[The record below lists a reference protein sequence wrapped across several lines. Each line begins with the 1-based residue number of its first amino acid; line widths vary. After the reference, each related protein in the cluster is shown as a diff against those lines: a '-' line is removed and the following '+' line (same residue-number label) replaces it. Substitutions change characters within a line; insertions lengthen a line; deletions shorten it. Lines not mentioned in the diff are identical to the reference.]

1 MSGERIAVLA
11 GGRSPEREV
20 SLRSGHRV
28 MTALV
33 SRGYDAFVIDPAE
46 SALVATL
53 STATVSACYIALH
66 GKEGEDGTVQRLLEL
81 LGLPY
86 TGTRPLAC
94 EMTFDK
100 VLAKESLD
108 AAQVPTPSW
117 AVIEAP
123 ALRDLGAGAILHRL
137 AERVGLP
144 AVVKPSR
151 AGSAMGLTFVE
162 AEADLPHAVMSALS
176 FADSAVVERRID
188 GVEIA
193 ASMVGAPD
201 DLLPLVEVCPK
212 SGVYDYAARYTAGA
226 TEYHAPARLTP
237 EITDRCN
244 NVAAQVFRTLGLR
257 DVSRADMI
265 VDEQG
270 RPWVIDVNVSP
281 GMTDTSLLP
290 MAAHAAGIDFPDLCE
305 RILGLALTR
314 RSSSRWEPD

>member
-81 LGLPY
+81 LGLRY

-108 AAQVPTPSW
+108 AARVPTPSW

-201 DLLPLVEVCPK
+201 DLLPSSRCPRSRACTTTRPGTRLVPP
-212 SGVYDYAARYTAGA
+212 STTRPPGSHPRSQTGA
-226 TEYHAPARLTP
+226 TTLRHKSFELSDSAISLAPT
-237 EITDRCN
+237 
-244 NVAAQVFRTLGLR
+244 
-257 DVSRADMI
+257 
-265 VDEQG
+265 
-270 RPWVIDVNVSP
+270 
-281 GMTDTSLLP
+281 
-290 MAAHAAGIDFPDLCE
+290 
-305 RILGLALTR
+305 
-314 RSSSRWEPD
+314 